1 MKKLILTIGALCT
14 VAFSA
19 KTAVIE
25 DVSFQCSA
33 KECFLEFDFSQG
45 NLPSYFQQYQAD
57 KSKAGAET
65 APVLKIGFGAE
76 ALPAEAGLYELSGKD
91 HFSALDL
98 SHSVIRGQ
106 KVAVFTFDAGKMV
119 TSASSKVK
127 LENDNRFRIYFA
139 PAKESLKWKLSG
151 AVSKTQVQAQP
162 QPQPQTQAKA
172 EEEIDQPEEASAPS
186 SPSVP
191 AVAMAKESPQK
202 IEAKPDTLNVTKKPE
217 SADGTSPADTLL
229 RAGCLSGFGYDRCF
243 LEFNGS
249 LDQAQI
255 SSEAD
260 KVILMTPAMVV
271 VPRMSKWKSVAI
283 SSFPALKVISKGK
296 NTGFEF
302 EVKPGVRYFTS
313 GNRFVMQRRN
323 SESVLGLSRM
333 MIGADKVE
341 RNEYKLAFPED
352 ETEGLDTFAQ
362 AKKKEKPGSLNNIF
376 ALSSGVKP
384 VIVTSKQAAIF
395 NQTSADGD
403 TVRLVKFGDRLRRLR
418 VQGPWFQVESGGKTG
433 FIHKRWVSYE
443 NELTSKQRDM
453 LVAMQTQSGQ
463 GPATPAVAQNTNNT
477 PANAEEDLFS
487 FSEEIDDRVN
497 YNSFGRRDPFV
508 RLDGPS
514 EEGVNIDGV
523 QLVGIIWDAEEP
535 MVLLSDLRNPGVSYT
550 LKEQDKILNGKV
562 LEITRSEVMF
572 LIEEFGVS
580 RKYTMVLPD
589 GPGGQQ

>member
-1 MKKLILTIGALCT
+1 MKKLILTIGVLCS

-25 DVSFQCSA
+25 DVSFQCSS
-33 KECFLEFDFSQG
+33 KECYLEFDFSQG
-45 NLPSYFQQYQAD
+45 SLPSYFQQYQAD
-57 KSKAGAET
+57 KSKSGAET
-65 APVLKIGFGAE
+65 APQLKIGFGAE
-76 ALPAEAGLYELSGKD
+76 TLPAEAGLYEFSGKD

-98 SHSVIRGQ
+98 RQSVIRGQ
-106 KVAVFTFDAGKMV
+106 KVAIFSFDAGKLV
-119 TSASSKVK
+119 SSASSSVK
-127 LENDNRFRIYFA
+127 LEKDNRFRIFFA
-139 PAKESLKWKLSG
+139 PSKETVKWKLSG
-151 AVSKTQVQAQP
+151 AER
-162 QPQPQTQAKA
+162 QTQASAKEKIGHSEDA
-172 EEEIDQPEEASAPS
+172 SVPSALSAPS
-186 SPSVP
+186 P
-191 AVAMAKESPQK
+191 AVALANESPQK
-202 IEAKPDTLNVTKKPE
+202 SASKPDTLNLTKK
-217 SADGTSPADTLL
+217 SATPDRTGPADTLL

-249 LDQAQI
+249 LDQAEM
-255 SSEAD
+255 SSESD
-260 KVILMTPAMVV
+260 KVILLTPAVV
-271 VPRMSKWKSVAI
+271 VIPRMSQWKSVAI
-283 SSFPALKVISKGK
+283 ASFPELKVISEGK

-323 SESVLGLSRM
+323 SESVPGLSRM
-333 MIGADKVE
+333 MIGSDKVE

-352 ETEGLDTFAQ
+352 ETEGLDSFAQ
-362 AKKKEKPGSLNNIF
+362 AQKKEQSASMNNVF

-384 VIVTSKQAAIF
+384 VVVTSKQAAIY

-403 TVRLVKFGDRLRRLR
+403 TIRLVNFGDRLRRLR
-418 VQGPWFQVESGGKTG
+418 VEGPWYQVESGGKTG

-453 LVAMQTQSGQ
+453 LAAMQTPSQ
-463 GPATPAVAQNTNNT
+463 PASANESKSQN
-477 PANAEEDLFS
+477 ANKTTGSAEEDLFS
-487 FSEEIDDRVN
+487 FSEEMDDRVN